1 MAKRRSARSP
11 SAELRSSSAATT
23 SVADQRAATIQTA
36 RTLCRFVALI
46 CLAQALREEEAR
58 AAVAAALQA
67 TDLQSLAANHACR
80 ILAFFLV
87 GELSGWWMPTRLVGL
102 QNFRNSP
109 LFELMFS
116 GAAKKLVWRA
126 AYFVM
131 SYFYRCEHVPA
142 RTKLAAHVCASH
154 TSLQPAAMKSGRA

>member
-58 AAVAAALQA
+58 AAVAAGCHCDTAREGKHVL
-67 TDLQSLAANHACR
+67 DMIFQS
-80 ILAFFLV
+80 
-87 GELSGWWMPTRLVGL
+87 
-102 QNFRNSP
+102 QND
-109 LFELMFS
+109 
-116 GAAKKLVWRA
+116 
-126 AYFVM
+126 
-131 SYFYRCEHVPA
+131 
-142 RTKLAAHVCASH
+142 
-154 TSLQPAAMKSGRA
+154 